1 MKCASFV
8 AAVAIAAAVVIT
20 ASPARAEPTRI
31 LVIPNE
37 ETKGIGARLSAEL
50 RTLGFEVVVA
60 DRPMAET
67 GRETLE
73 DAAREVQAVA
83 ALFFRASRAGVEV
96 WVMDRV
102 TQKTVLREVVVPKS
116 GDDALVAVRAVELLR
131 ASLLEVEAPAF
142 VPGEAAP
149 TPATLALVSRP
160 PPRAPSTA
168 FEIGP
173 AFSLSPGGVTAAPHF
188 VASLRWHAAS
198 RFDLGVTTIA
208 PIIPAVVDGP
218 EGRSTVTLTSSCL
231 VGDLLLLPRDA
242 TYGAR
247 AGLGVGLLWTHLE
260 GSSSPGFRG
269 RGEDVFTSLW
279 LVHAGVSRALGT
291 SVRLWLD
298 ATLAITAPRLVVRFA
313 GRDVAEWGRPAVL
326 GAAGLELPF
335 L

>member
-1 MKCASFV
+1 MTRASFV
-8 AAVAIAAAVVIT
+8 AAIALAAAVLMT
-20 ASPARAEPTRI
+20 ASRAYAEPTRI
-31 LVIPNE
+31 LVIPNDE
-37 ETKGIGARLSAEL
+37 MKGVGARLSAEL
-50 RTLGFEVVVA
+50 RTLGFEVIVA

-73 DAAREVQAVA
+73 DAAREAHAVA

-131 ASLLEVEAPAF
+131 ASLLEVQAPAF

-149 TPATLALVSRP
+149 TPATEALVARP

-173 AFSLSPGGVTAAPHF
+173 AFSVSPGGVTAAPH
-188 VASLRWHAAS
+188 VLAGLRWHAA
-198 RFDLGVTTIA
+198 RRLDLGVTTIA
-208 PIIPAVVDGP
+208 PIVPAVVNGA
-218 EGRSTVTLTSSCL
+218 EGRSTVTLTSSYV
-231 VGDLLLLPRDA
+231 VGDLLLLPCDA
-242 TYGAR
+242 TFSAR
-247 AGLGVGLLWTHLE
+247 AGVGVGILWTHLE

-269 RGEDVFTSLW
+269 RSDDVFTSLW
-279 LVHAGVSRALGT
+279 VVHAGLSRALGT

-298 ATLAITAPRLVVRFA
+298 ATLAFTAPRLVVRFA
-313 GRDVAEWGRPAVL
+313 GHHVAEWGRPALL